1 MTIRKFLKDQWL
13 LYLAWIVF
21 MALTVF
27 VLWLTPNYPFRWSV
41 VGYLFFLEGVFL
53 VGFQAIYYSLKRK
66 WWAKIT
72 CTSNDSLLQDYV
84 TGAKTEEERVQQAY
98 MNQLLREHQETMQ
111 QVIRSQEEQKDYIDS
126 WVHEIKVPLAATKLL
141 LQSVEFDLP
150 DAKFLAIENELDRM
164 NDYVEQV
171 LYVARLDS
179 FSKDYLIQETSL
191 KEAIQPVIRSQA
203 NFFIQKAIHFE
214 LQGDDQLVLTDG
226 KWVAFIF
233 RQLLSNAIKYTPN
246 HGQIMIKL
254 ARNLQ
259 GVSLSLTDTGIGIP
273 TEDNRR
279 IFDKGFTGSNGRNAQ
294 VHSTGLGL
302 YLVKNL
308 SEKLG
313 IEVTVASQ
321 VGQGSTFTLYFPQ
334 LSYYEEKK

>member
-13 LYLAWIVF
+13 LYLAWFIF
-21 MALTVF
+21 MSLTVF

-41 VGYLFFLEGVFL
+41 VGYLFFLEAVL
-53 VGFQAIYYSLKRK
+53 LIGFQAIYYGLKRK

-72 CTSNDSLLQDYV
+72 CTTNASLLQDYV
-84 TGAKTEEERVQQAY
+84 TGAKTEEEKVQQAY

-111 QVIRSQEEQKDYIDS
+111 QIIGNQEEQKDYIDS
-126 WVHEIKVPLAATKLL
+126 WVHEIKVPLAAMQLL
-141 LQSVEFDLP
+141 VKSVEFDLA
-150 DAKFLAIENELDRM
+150 DQKFIAIENELGRI

-179 FSKDYLIQETSL
+179 FTKDYLIKETSL
-191 KEAIQPVIRSQA
+191 KETVQPVIRSQA
-203 NFFIQKAIHFE
+203 NFFIQKNIRFE
-214 LQGDDQLVLTDG
+214 LQGEDQYVLTDG

-233 RQLLSNAIKYTPN
+233 RQLLSNAIKYTSEN
-246 HGQIMIKL
+246 GQILIQF

-259 GVSLSLTDTGIGIP
+259 GVSLSVSDTGIGIP
-273 TEDNRR
+273 KEDFHR
-279 IFDKGFTGSNGRNAQ
+279 IFDKGFTGKNGRNAQ
-294 VHSTGLGL
+294 IHSTGLGL

-313 IEVTVASQ
+313 IDVTVESQ
-321 VGQGSTFTLYFPQ
+321 VNSGTKFTLFFPQ
-334 LSYYEEKK
+334 LSYYQEQK